1 MTGEII
7 SSICYTI
14 AERPISDGILFRPG
28 CASRCL
34 DDICR
39 PVKKVPL
46 SRLHK
51 AIGQWNALRLC
62 SRRAIRP
69 SHIFSTFRSFY
80 TPSNMLSSLWG
91 RPEGGGLFG
100 TSQWRQQTRRFT
112 RFCPQRDVR
121 GTRRALEAEVQGE
134 VDRARRSAG
143 GGIIPAPSLCHAPDI
158 EQGDLVASAAQLGRQ
173 HTTKTSRLAGGG
185 STWAVEDRALGSPR
199 SLSPPFS
206 SSNAHGSRVSLIA
219 GRGAHAG

>member
-14 AERPISDGILFRPG
+14 AERPTADGILFRPG

-34 DDICR
+34 DDIRR
-39 PVKKVPL
+39 PVKKIFL
-46 SRLHK
+46 SCFHRAWLSHC
-51 AIGQWNALRLC
+51 NPLRLC

-69 SHIFSTFRSFY
+69 SHIFSTFQDFY

-91 RPEGGGLFG
+91 RPEGGGVLG
-100 TSQWRQQTRRFT
+100 KSQWRQQTRRFT

-121 GTRRALEAEVQGE
+121 STRRALEAEVQGE

-173 HTTKTSRLAGGG
+173 HKTKTSRLAGGG
-185 STWAVEDRALGSPR
+185 STWAVRDRALESPR

-206 SSNAHGSRVSLIA
+206 SSNAQGPESL
-219 GRGAHAG
+219 

>member
-1 MTGEII
+1 
-7 SSICYTI
+7 
-14 AERPISDGILFRPG
+14 
-28 CASRCL
+28 
-34 DDICR
+34 
-39 PVKKVPL
+39 
-46 SRLHK
+46 
-51 AIGQWNALRLC
+51 
-62 SRRAIRP
+62 
-69 SHIFSTFRSFY
+69 
-80 TPSNMLSSLWG
+80 MLSSLWG

-173 HTTKTSRLAGGG
+173 HMTKTSRLAGGG
-185 STWAVEDRALGSPR
+185 INLGREGPRAGKSAEPEPPLQLVECP
-199 SLSPPFS
+199 
-206 SSNAHGSRVSLIA
+206 GSRVSLIA
-219 GRGAHAG
+219 GRGTHVG